1 MTEIITVLSSDVSIL
16 SSIAV
21 SRLMPVYDLSTMSVS
36 ADQYK
41 LLISEPCEDTSTKHI
56 SKFVPL
62 GDVISVIRRQFN
74 VDGISSDVH
83 DLSSNKSDRRE
94 VEIGDRGGWFICETQ
109 KNPYIISAIYETN
122 NGNISALSGYDLSLG
137 MNEAFKNS
145 IFDRIIAKEL
155 SAKTISGETIYC
167 TDISSKNLTNIIS
180 SDYIGQN
187 GEVRY
192 LSPNG
197 KID

>member
-41 LLISEPCEDTSTKHI
+41 LLISEPSEDTSTKHI

-122 NGNISALSGYDLSLG
+122 NGNISALSGYDLSTG
-137 MNEAFKNS
+137 IDEALRNS
-145 IFDRIIAKEL
+145 TFDAINVL
-155 SAKTISGETIYC
+155 SVNSRS
-167 TDISSKNLTNIIS
+167 ISSGNILALSLIVDTLSGRAMS
-180 SDYIGQN
+180 S
-187 GEVRY
+187 
-192 LSPNG
+192 LSIVAN
-197 KID
+197 